1 MSSTFRGFVLQDEL
15 TGCNDID
22 DTWRNSYN
30 KVDCISVE
38 LLQRGMRD
46 IPYGK
51 KEKNKW
57 TSTFYM
63 IF

>member
-1 MSSTFRGFVLQDEL
+1 MSMTFRGSVLQDEF

-38 LLQRGMRD
+38 LLQRGCGY
-46 IPYGK
+46 PVW
-51 KEKNKW
+51 KEREE
-57 TSTFYM
+57 
-63 IF
+63 